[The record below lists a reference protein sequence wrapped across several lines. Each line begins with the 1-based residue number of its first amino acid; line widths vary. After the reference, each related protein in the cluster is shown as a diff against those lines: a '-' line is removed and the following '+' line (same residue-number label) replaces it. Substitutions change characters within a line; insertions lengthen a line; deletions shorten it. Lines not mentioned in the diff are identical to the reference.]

1 MAAHVPRVAKGAFLA
16 RVAQLQPALG
26 RTELT
31 LMWRAVDPGDAG
43 SLELH
48 ELHALLAARF
58 GKDKAAGKGANVIDR
73 VIAKVRRLAASSP
86 YIASL
91 QPLPYHFPHRSMHTH
106 PPWAAFSIAQILER
120 AGVNGGLKALQR
132 TIAIM
137 DANGDK
143 RLSKEELKYGLADYG
158 IDLNVRELDD
168 VFTYFDRDRR

>member
-58 GKDKAAGKGANVIDR
+58 GKDKTAGKGANVIDR
-73 VIAKVRRLAASSP
+73 VIAKVRALVL
-86 YIASL
+86 SL
-91 QPLPYHFPHRSMHTH
+91 PPRSLTVIHCV
-106 PPWAAFSIAQILER
+106 QILER

-137 DANGDK
+137 DTNGDK
-143 RLSKEELKYGLADYG
+143 RLSKEELKNGLADYG
-158 IDLNVRELDD
+158 IELNSREVDD
-168 VFTYFDRDRR
+168 VFTYFDRDRRCA